1 MTRADQATPGI
12 AAIAYAFPAES
23 RSVRELAAAGLL
35 ESEAG
40 MLERHGFA
48 QVHVAVTETPY
59 ELATRAAAQ
68 LLARNAIDPGSIDV
82 LICCGAQGTEAFST
96 TLTAEQASA
105 ALHTGDRF
113 KYPATRLQHELE
125 LDNASAFGV
134 EQLACAGLF
143 GAVRV
148 ARALCIAEGVGR
160 VLCVSAD
167 FFPAELGRE
176 AIYNCTSDAACAVL
190 VERDATRNRIVGT
203 TSVTKGYYWDAD
215 ALRNELIASYFPTA
229 RHVIERAVA
238 QAGWAP
244 EDVSWI
250 LPHNVSARSWEIL
263 LGLVRLPGA
272 RLWMRNIARDG
283 HTLAGDNFINLADA
297 IDAGDVRPGDR
308 VVLFS
313 FGYGAHWSCITLEA

>member
-1 MTRADQATPGI
+1 MTSACTVTAGI

-40 MLERHGFA
+40 TLERSGFER
-48 QVHVAVTETPY
+48 VHVAVTETPY
-59 ELATRAAAQ
+59 QLAVCAAST
-68 LLARNAIDPGSIDV
+68 LLEREGIDPASIDV
-82 LICCGAQGTEAFST
+82 LICCGAQGAEAFET
-96 TLTAEQASA
+96 TLSAEQAAA

-143 GAVRV
+143 GAIRI
-148 ARALCIAEGVGR
+148 ARSLCIAEGVGR
-160 VLCVSAD
+160 VLCVSSD

-190 VERDATRNRIVGT
+190 VERDAARNRIVAT

-238 QAGWAP
+238 DAGWAP
-244 EDVSWI
+244 GDVAWI
-250 LPHNVSARSWEIL
+250 LPHNVSARSWDIL
-263 LGLVRLPGA
+263 LGLVRLPNA
-272 RLWMRNIARDG
+272 RLWTRNLARDG

-313 FGYGAHWSCITLEA
+313 FGYGAHWSCLAVEA